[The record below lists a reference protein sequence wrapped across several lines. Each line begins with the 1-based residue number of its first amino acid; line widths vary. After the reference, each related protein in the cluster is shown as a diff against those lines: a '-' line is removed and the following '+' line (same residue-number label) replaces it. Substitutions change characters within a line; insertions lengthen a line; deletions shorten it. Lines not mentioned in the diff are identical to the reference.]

1 MSIRT
6 TRKIVKFGNP
16 FTMEGVGRVLPAGN
30 YEVVTDEEL
39 IEGVSFPV
47 YRRVATM
54 MLAPTQTSHS
64 IEMLTIDPRD
74 LAAAVER
81 DTLAVKGEAGNG
93 NTLGLQKNARN
104 KCPSLSRSETRCV
117 FSCPKYARLSANLVF

>member
-6 TRKIVKFGNP
+6 TRKIVKFSNP

-39 IEGVSFPV
+39 IEGLSFPA

-81 DTLAVKGEAGNG
+81 DTLAVKGEAGIG
-93 NTLGLQKNARN
+93 NTLACR
-104 KCPSLSRSETRCV
+104 RTRET
-117 FSCPKYARLSANLVF
+117 SAQ

>member
-6 TRKIVKFGNP
+6 TRKVVKFGNP
-16 FTMEGVGRVLPAGN
+16 FTIEGVGRVLPAGN

-39 IEGVSFPV
+39 IEGLSFPV
-47 YRRVATM
+47 YRRVATTV
-54 MLAPTQTSHS
+54 LAPTQTSHS

-81 DTLAVKGEAGNG
+81 DTLA
-93 NTLGLQKNARN
+93 Q
-104 KCPSLSRSETRCV
+104 SR
-117 FSCPKYARLSANLVF
+117 FSFGKAVITVHSAEGKAATDIIQANIDRFKLLPKSVRRSG

>member
-39 IEGVSFPV
+39 IEGPSFPA

-74 LAAAVER
+74 FAAAVER
-81 DTLAVKGEAGNG
+81 DTLAIKAV
-93 NTLGLQKNARN
+93 L
-104 KCPSLSRSETRCV
+104 P
-117 FSCPKYARLSANLVF
+117 